1 MDRNEAS
8 QRRDVYQKPL
18 PRITPLN
25 KPFWDYALKSVF
37 ALQVCAR
44 CGDAHLP
51 PSPVC
56 PKCLSEDQ
64 FWKPASGRGTLESW
78 VDFHRAYWD
87 GFRDELPYRTCLV
100 KLDEGP
106 LIISNLVGDDAK
118 TRIGARLSVTFER
131 VTEEIAIPKFALE

>member
-1 MDRNEAS
+1 MKHRSDKTPTGNRCPHHAS
-8 QRRDVYQKPL
+8 QQAVL
-18 PRITPLN
+18 GLC
-25 KPFWDYALKSVF
+25 FESVF

-64 FWKPASGRGTLESW
+64 AWKPASGRGTLESW
-78 VDFHRAYWD
+78 ADFHRAYWD
-87 GFRDELPYRTCLV
+87 GFKDELPYRTCLV

-118 TRIGARLSVTFER
+118 TKIGARLSVTFER
-131 VTEEIAIPKFALE
+131 LTEEIAIPKFALE